1 MNQIITNPNTNTQ
14 QMNNDLDHD
23 DFSLLVRPKLIRQE
37 RIYPE
42 RTSPRKE
49 TESLY
54 RFLYRRYNDDTK
66 KFDGEMIESVRDF
79 YAGGIPNPNYR
90 YDKNSEKMIKLENLE
105 EIQIEKNI
113 HTLIE
118 SELKRFFP
126 NYNTN
131 AKFESNNN
139 ESTNNEEIIT

>member
-1 MNQIITNPNTNTQ
+1 MNQINTNPNTNTQ
-14 QMNNDLDHD
+14 MDTQQMNNELDHD
-23 DFSLLVRPKLIRQE
+23 DFSLLVRPQLIRQE

-54 RFLYRRYNDDTK
+54 RSLYRRYNDDTK

-105 EIQIEKNI
+105 EIRLEQEI

-118 SELKRFFP
+118 SELKKFSE
-126 NYNTN
+126 YND
-131 AKFESNNN
+131 NNN
-139 ESTNNEEIIT
+139 NNNNNNEEIIN